1 MFQYEFI
8 QRALI
13 AGLAMSFITPIIGL
27 FLILRQQS
35 LLADTL
41 SHISLAGVALGLLLH
56 ISPTYATLLVVVL
69 ASLGIEYLRT
79 IYRDFSEISV
89 ALMMSTGMALAL
101 VLLSLNTSQ
110 SNFQVDQF
118 LFGSI
123 ILIQANE
130 LKLLVTVAIL
140 VMALYLIFRK
150 PLYVVSF
157 DEATARTSGLPVKF
171 ISTCFSVLTGVAIS
185 IMMPIVGALLVSA
198 LIVIPSATAILST
211 QSTPLFNTFIY
222 IITLPMLFIHPPSP
236 IEKNSLI
243 GFLVDNA
250 PPHYYRLS
258 LFQIKLDNL
267 VRLHA
272 LVLYFLRKHKYQPP

>member
-140 VMALYLIFRK
+140 VMVLYLIFRK

-157 DEATARTSGLPVKF
+157 DEATARTLGLPVKF

-185 IMMPIVGALLVSA
+185 IMMPIVGSLLVSA
-198 LIVIPSATAILST
+198 LIVIPSATAIRIARSFN
-211 QSTPLFNTFIY
+211 QSIVIGIIINMLGILVGLMCSFNYDTPPGAS
-222 IITLPMLFIHPPSP
+222 ITLSFMGIF
-236 IEKNSLI
+236 LI
-243 GFLVDNA
+243 VTLGQKI
-250 PPHYYRLS
+250 YQT
-258 LFQIKLDNL
+258 FQKKRQANL
-267 VRLHA
+267 EIRS
-272 LVLYFLRKHKYQPP
+272 

>member
-198 LIVIPSATAILST
+198 LIVIPSATAIRIARSFN
-211 QSTPLFNTFIY
+211 QSIVIGIIINMLGILVGLMCSFNYDTPPGAS
-222 IITLPMLFIHPPSP
+222 ITLSFMGIF
-236 IEKNSLI
+236 LI
-243 GFLVDNA
+243 VTLGQKI
-250 PPHYYRLS
+250 YQT
-258 LFQIKLDNL
+258 FQKKRQANL
-267 VRLHA
+267 EIRS
-272 LVLYFLRKHKYQPP
+272 

>member
-198 LIVIPSATAILST
+198 LIVIPSATAIRIARSFN
-211 QSTPLFNTFIY
+211 QSIVIGIIINMLGILVGLVCSFNYDTPPGAS
-222 IITLPMLFIHPPSP
+222 ITLSFMGI
-236 IEKNSLI
+236 
-243 GFLVDNA
+243 FLTVTLGQKI
-250 PPHYYRLS
+250 YQT
-258 LFQIKLDNL
+258 FQKKRQANL
-267 VRLHA
+267 EIRS
-272 LVLYFLRKHKYQPP
+272 

>member
-140 VMALYLIFRK
+140 VMVLYLIFRK

-198 LIVIPSATAILST
+198 LIVIPSATAIRIARSFN
-211 QSTPLFNTFIY
+211 QSIVIGIIINMLGILVGLVCSFNYDTPPGAS
-222 IITLPMLFIHPPSP
+222 ITLSFMGIF
-236 IEKNSLI
+236 LI
-243 GFLVDNA
+243 VTLGQKIYQA
-250 PPHYYRLS
+250 
-258 LFQIKLDNL
+258 FQKKRQANL
-267 VRLHA
+267 EIRS
-272 LVLYFLRKHKYQPP
+272 

>member
-1 MFQYEFI
+1 MEMFQYEFI

-140 VMALYLIFRK
+140 VMVLYLIFRK

-198 LIVIPSATAILST
+198 LIVIPSATAIRIARSFN
-211 QSTPLFNTFIY
+211 QSIVIGIIINMLGILVGLMCSFNYDTPPGAS
-222 IITLPMLFIHPPSP
+222 ITLSFMGIF
-236 IEKNSLI
+236 LI
-243 GFLVDNA
+243 VTLGQKIYLT
-250 PPHYYRLS
+250 
-258 LFQIKLDNL
+258 FQKK
-267 VRLHA
+267 R
-272 LVLYFLRKHKYQPP
+272 

>member
-140 VMALYLIFRK
+140 VMVLYLIFRK

-198 LIVIPSATAILST
+198 LIVIPSATAIRIARSFN
-211 QSTPLFNTFIY
+211 QSVVIGIIINMLGILVGLMCSFNYDTPPGAS
-222 IITLPMLFIHPPSP
+222 ITLSFMGIF
-236 IEKNSLI
+236 LI
-243 GFLVDNA
+243 VTLGQKIYLT
-250 PPHYYRLS
+250 
-258 LFQIKLDNL
+258 FQKKRQANL
-267 VRLHA
+267 EIRS
-272 LVLYFLRKHKYQPP
+272 

>member
-1 MFQYEFI
+1 MEMFQYEFI

-140 VMALYLIFRK
+140 VMVLYLIFRK

-198 LIVIPSATAILST
+198 LIVIPSATAIRIARSFN
-211 QSTPLFNTFIY
+211 QSIVIGIIINMLGILVGLMCSFNYDTPPGAS
-222 IITLPMLFIHPPSP
+222 ITLSFMGIF
-236 IEKNSLI
+236 LI
-243 GFLVDNA
+243 VTLGQKIYLT
-250 PPHYYRLS
+250 
-258 LFQIKLDNL
+258 FQKKRQANL
-267 VRLHA
+267 EIRS
-272 LVLYFLRKHKYQPP
+272 

>member
-140 VMALYLIFRK
+140 VMVLYLIFRK

-198 LIVIPSATAILST
+198 LIVIPSATAIRIARSFN
-211 QSTPLFNTFIY
+211 QSIVIGIIINMLGILVGLMCSFNYDTPPGAS
-222 IITLPMLFIHPPSP
+222 ITLSFMGIF
-236 IEKNSLI
+236 LI
-243 GFLVDNA
+243 VTLGQKI
-250 PPHYYRLS
+250 YQT
-258 LFQIKLDNL
+258 FQKKRQANL
-267 VRLHA
+267 EIRS
-272 LVLYFLRKHKYQPP
+272 

>member
-140 VMALYLIFRK
+140 VMVLYLIFRK

-198 LIVIPSATAILST
+198 LIVIPSATAIRIARSFN
-211 QSTPLFNTFIY
+211 QSIVIGIIINMLGILVGLVCSFNYDTPPGAS
-222 IITLPMLFIHPPSP
+222 ITLSFMGIF
-236 IEKNSLI
+236 LI
-243 GFLVDNA
+243 VTLGQKIYLT
-250 PPHYYRLS
+250 
-258 LFQIKLDNL
+258 FQKKRQANL
-267 VRLHA
+267 EIRS
-272 LVLYFLRKHKYQPP
+272 

>member
-1 MFQYEFI
+1 MEMFQYEFI

-198 LIVIPSATAILST
+198 LIVIPSATAIRIARSFN
-211 QSTPLFNTFIY
+211 QSIVIGIIINMLGILVGLVCSFNYDTPPGAS
-222 IITLPMLFIHPPSP
+222 ITLSFMGIF
-236 IEKNSLI
+236 LI
-243 GFLVDNA
+243 VTLGQKI
-250 PPHYYRLS
+250 YQT
-258 LFQIKLDNL
+258 FQKKRQANL
-267 VRLHA
+267 EIRS
-272 LVLYFLRKHKYQPP
+272 

>member
-1 MFQYEFI
+1 MEMFQYEFI

-140 VMALYLIFRK
+140 VMVLYLIFRK

-157 DEATARTSGLPVKF
+157 DEATARTLGLPVKF

-198 LIVIPSATAILST
+198 LIVIPSATAIRIARSFN
-211 QSTPLFNTFIY
+211 QSIVIGIIINMLGILVGLMCSFNYDTPPGAS
-222 IITLPMLFIHPPSP
+222 ITLSFMGIF
-236 IEKNSLI
+236 LI
-243 GFLVDNA
+243 VTLGQKIYLT
-250 PPHYYRLS
+250 
-258 LFQIKLDNL
+258 FQKKRQANL
-267 VRLHA
+267 EIRS
-272 LVLYFLRKHKYQPP
+272 

>member
-198 LIVIPSATAILST
+198 LIVIPSATAIRIARSFN
-211 QSTPLFNTFIY
+211 QSIVIGIIINMLGILVGLVCSFNYDTPPGAS
-222 IITLPMLFIHPPSP
+222 ITLSFMGIF
-236 IEKNSLI
+236 LI
-243 GFLVDNA
+243 VTLGQKIYLT
-250 PPHYYRLS
+250 
-258 LFQIKLDNL
+258 FQKKRQANL
-267 VRLHA
+267 EIRS
-272 LVLYFLRKHKYQPP
+272 

>member
-140 VMALYLIFRK
+140 VMVLYLIFRK

-198 LIVIPSATAILST
+198 LIVIPSATAIRIARSFN
-211 QSTPLFNTFIY
+211 QSIVIGIIINMLGILVGLMCSFNYDTPPGAS
-222 IITLPMLFIHPPSP
+222 ITLSFMGIF
-236 IEKNSLI
+236 LI
-243 GFLVDNA
+243 VTLGQKFYLT
-250 PPHYYRLS
+250 
-258 LFQIKLDNL
+258 FQKKRQANL
-267 VRLHA
+267 EIRS
-272 LVLYFLRKHKYQPP
+272 